1 MMYLSK
7 GAPVLSDPFRVSQ
20 CGKVYE
26 LGPRLAGLWH
36 QGRTRPVQV
45 EPEQERAIIRM
56 AEAGLVAVSR
66 EEGSLAS
73 FQMLNGCILCP
84 SYRRQFRLPIYGC
97 ARRIWKWV
105 RESGLKLTTSEL
117 IRLEE
122 LGTQPSPEL
131 LGDAGRQALTET
143 IYNHTNILDGALEM
157 EMERSPARD
166 VTVTAILKLLRTHRL
181 LLI

>member
-1 MMYLSK
+1 MNLRKMIQSEEMIQHLEDELLDVDSE
-7 GAPVLSDPFRVSQ
+7 FRFKCNQ
-20 CGKVYE
+20 CGRCCINQDTII
-26 LGPRLAGLWH
+26 LN
-36 QGRTRPVQV
+36 PVD
-45 EPEQERAIIRM
+45 IFNI
-56 AEAGLVAVSR
+56 
-66 EEGSLAS
+66 
-73 FQMLNGCILCP
+73 QMLNGCILCP